1 MQRLSN
7 FARIPIALKIFV
19 VVVFGLLAQV
29 ATLHI
34 FTLKQ
39 TADSHLETRL
49 DEVSSLFVQ
58 AKTAIEFMVSENRMD
73 VVEEYLS
80 LMKTHSEVALA
91 VVFNTQGHV
100 EISTNQKYRGV
111 TAQALTTAF
120 DMPPE
125 LTLEVLN
132 ALSNEQ
138 DYSYF
143 DKTTNMLVMVG
154 VISLG
159 QNVDQNKHLVILAD
173 YSLVARYIQNSTMH
187 AFTPLFVIMLV
198 TALLVALI
206 FHVSIRNRL
215 QKIFR
220 HFDTYNSNNS
230 TTLIEI
236 GGKDEISELAR
247 RSNRLFQDL
256 AASHAA
262 TREQKDYFQALFE
275 GITDAVVIV
284 NEQGHILDLNH
295 VAQSYLT
302 SQPQSFAKFKRF
314 FKLSHTCDTDQLLS
328 LSIEAERNSGKSVK
342 SFWLY
347 REKWHSINLSVTKLN
362 LKKQA
367 QGFYLVAF
375 VDQQKEF
382 ELNLQLQLSERK
394 FYSIIE
400 NIPESV
406 FLLQEN
412 AEVAYLNS
420 QLKQFLSVTT
430 PIKNAQEL
438 LQACPKNIADFID
451 NRMNSVMTGDSYI
464 REEVHYKRRG
474 ETFYSAITLFPIVK
488 RADRKYAMAGVISDI
503 TIQKRTD
510 YTLQQTQKRL
520 AGLVRHAPLAIIEWD
535 KSLTIVFCNQAA
547 SDLFGV
553 SQTSLIGSNLTE
565 VVTSEFNVELE
576 RYLFSTMSD
585 EYAAKQ
591 LIAISDAKGQQRVTE
606 WQSFTVFDTQSE
618 PPRYAS
624 LISDITM
631 LHDVIES
638 LELKEAEKDE
648 VLQSMVDPV
657 ITINDRGQIL
667 TFNKAAEVAFQYQAQ
682 SVIGKNV
689 KTLMPDEF
697 AKHHDQFISNYM
709 TTGQKQVIGIGRQ
722 VVGKRAD
729 NSVFPMHLSISELPL
744 MPNGVRRFIGNCVDL
759 TNIKEKEEQLRRSMK
774 MDALGKLTG
783 GIAHDFNNL
792 IGIMLGYSD
801 IIMMQEGLDE
811 DSRSYIQAIVKAGER
826 ATNLT
831 QKLLSFSKKESEL
844 SEIFSLN
851 KALLES
857 QQLLEKSLKA
867 DVKLIFELAEEL
879 PSVNLDKHD
888 FDDMILNLVI
898 NSVHAINEAGTVIIK
913 TSTQWYQND
922 LVGASPSLHVRCEVS
937 DTGTGIPEEFLDSIF
952 DPFFSTKGEKGTG
965 LGLSQVYAF
974 IQRSKGQVEVKTSE
988 KGTVFS
994 IYFPAIESQAQQNS
1008 VVEMVTNQPH
1018 HASQKI
1024 LVVDDELPLADVVA
1038 KLLRQVGHQVDI
1050 YESALDAL
1058 SALQSTQYDL
1068 VISDVLMPDLNGFSL
1083 AKRAREV
1090 RPDIKVQM
1098 ISGYVDIEKVTDF
1111 DPQLYESLIRKPFR
1125 PQELLNR
1132 VSQLC
1137 LK

>member
-1 MQRLSN
+1 M
-7 FARIPIALKIFV
+7 
-19 VVVFGLLAQV
+19 
-29 ATLHI
+29 
-34 FTLKQ
+34 
-39 TADSHLETRL
+39 
-49 DEVSSLFVQ
+49 
-58 AKTAIEFMVSENRMD
+58 
-73 VVEEYLS
+73 
-80 LMKTHSEVALA
+80 
-91 VVFNTQGHV
+91 
-100 EISTNQKYRGV
+100 
-111 TAQALTTAF
+111 
-120 DMPPE
+120 
-125 LTLEVLN
+125 
-132 ALSNEQ
+132 
-138 DYSYF
+138 
-143 DKTTNMLVMVG
+143 
-154 VISLG
+154 
-159 QNVDQNKHLVILAD
+159 
-173 YSLVARYIQNSTMH
+173 
-187 AFTPLFVIMLV
+187 
-198 TALLVALI
+198 
-206 FHVSIRNRL
+206 
-215 QKIFR
+215 
-220 HFDTYNSNNS
+220 
-230 TTLIEI
+230 
-236 GGKDEISELAR
+236 
-247 RSNRLFQDL
+247 
-256 AASHAA
+256 
-262 TREQKDYFQALFE
+262 
-275 GITDAVVIV
+275 
-284 NEQGHILDLNH
+284 
-295 VAQSYLT
+295 
-302 SQPQSFAKFKRF
+302 
-314 FKLSHTCDTDQLLS
+314 
-328 LSIEAERNSGKSVK
+328 
-342 SFWLY
+342 
-347 REKWHSINLSVTKLN
+347 
-362 LKKQA
+362 
-367 QGFYLVAF
+367 
-375 VDQQKEF
+375 
-382 ELNLQLQLSERK
+382 
-394 FYSIIE
+394 
-400 NIPESV
+400 
-406 FLLQEN
+406 
-412 AEVAYLNS
+412 
-420 QLKQFLSVTT
+420 
-430 PIKNAQEL
+430 
-438 LQACPKNIADFID
+438 
-451 NRMNSVMTGDSYI
+451 
-464 REEVHYKRRG
+464 
-474 ETFYSAITLFPIVK
+474 
-488 RADRKYAMAGVISDI
+488 
-503 TIQKRTD
+503 
-510 YTLQQTQKRL
+510 
-520 AGLVRHAPLAIIEWD
+520 VRHAPLAIIEWD

-553 SQTSLIGSNLTE
+553 SQAALIGSNLTE

-585 EYAAKQ
+585 EYSAKQ

-657 ITINDRGQIL
+657 ITINDKGQIL
-667 TFNKAAEVAFQYQAQ
+667 TFNKAAEVAFQYQAP

-689 KTLMPDEF
+689 KMLMPDEF
-697 AKHHDQFISNYM
+697 AQHHDQFISNYM
-709 TTGQKQVIGIGRQ
+709 TTGQRQVIGIGRQ

-801 IIMMQEGLDE
+801 IIMMQEGLGD

-844 SEIFSLN
+844 SEIFCLN
-851 KALLES
+851 KALQES

-913 TSTQWYQND
+913 TSAQRYQND
-922 LVGASPSLHVRCEVS
+922 LVGASPSLHVRCDVS
-937 DTGTGIPEEFLDSIF
+937 DSGTGIPEEFLDSIF

-974 IQRSKGQVEVKTSE
+974 IQRSKGQVEVKTNG

-994 IYFPAIESQAQQNS
+994 IYFPAIKSQAQQNS
-1008 VVEMVTNQPH
+1008 VVEVVPNQPH

-1038 KLLRQVGHQVDI
+1038 KLLRQVGHHVDI

-1058 SALQSTQYDL
+1058 NALHNTQYDL

-1111 DPQLYESLIRKPFR
+1111 DAQLYESLIRKPFR